1 MNITIQK
8 IKDNLATFNSENTV
22 IKQLGFLETNFEIK
36 NFEYKMEYEFL
47 KIYNKNNE
55 VFIKFNINQIYN
67 IIYTQEK
74 LELYLDNDTIIT
86 IEIKR

>member
-8 IKDNLATFNSENTV
+8 LKENLATFDSKNTV
-22 IKQLGFLETNFEIK
+22 IRQLGFIESYFVIE

-47 KIYNKNNE
+47 KIYDKNNKI
-55 VFIKFNINQIYN
+55 FIKFNINQIYN

-74 LELYLDNDTIIT
+74 LELYLDNDTIIV
-86 IEIKR
+86 IEK